1 MVKKIGGWKNVPN
14 EGVMDDLLGFYNH
27 YLEKAIK
34 GTDVQ
39 ATSVPSGSGVSN
51 SLIIIDMQNDF
62 TLPNGAFSV
71 ADGML
76 LMDPLVAFMDA
87 NMDKFSKIVF
97 SRDIHDVN
105 HCSFMSRNGPFPPHC
120 VINSM
125 GAALMPNFKKY
136 EGMDKVEVIFKGM
149 HPNVD
154 SFGAYQYPNDAYS
167 AGRQIGP
174 ECCTDKTADGLGSC
188 SDMTG
193 GKYLLDKS
201 KAFADIPF
209 TPAAANTYEAIKGQ
223 LGAAF
228 SVGDL
233 IPEGSTEHN
242 VFVVGLAGDF
252 CCKDTAMN
260 IAKTVAMDPSVAK
273 GAKVNVYIIEPFVRY
288 AFLPIAFAPP
298 FVDKAMFKSVQE
310 GKDFS
315 YYMFEVLPG
324 DKKRILKT
332 EELTAD
338 LNVDDMKYSHFLTDP
353 KTIVADYAAAGVKI
367 LMDAPVLGMSGGR
380 RNRRKTQRNRRN
392 RKATRKARKIYRK

>member
-1 MVKKIGGWKNVPN
+1 
-14 EGVMDDLLGFYNH
+14 
-27 YLEKAIK
+27 
-34 GTDVQ
+34 
-39 ATSVPSGSGVSN
+39 
-51 SLIIIDMQNDF
+51 LIIIDMQNDF

-136 EGMDKVEVIFKGM
+136 EGNDKVEVIFKGM

-167 AGRQIGP
+167 AGRQISP
-174 ECCTDKTADGLGSC
+174 ECCTVGDGGFGSC
-188 SDMTG
+188 SNMTG
-193 GKYLLDKS
+193 GKYLVDKS
-201 KAFADIPF
+201 KAFADVPF

-223 LGAAF
+223 LGTAF

-298 FVDKAMFKSVQE
+298 FVNKAMFKSVQE

-338 LNVDDMKYSHFLTDP
+338 LNVNDMKYSHFLTDP
-353 KTIVADYAAAGVKI
+353 KTIVADYASAGVKI

-380 RNRRKTQRNRRN
+380 RSRRKTQRKRRN